1 VERPVI
7 SGVVANLAAGML
19 FGWSLVAGQAMVDV
33 GAPATTGGAVFAA
46 AIAVFTMALLW
57 AGRAVRTLGPRWL
70 LAGAAVA
77 AASGLGSA
85 ASGQHPVALWC
96 GIAVLFGAASGVGY
110 GVAVGLAARSPV
122 ARRGTATGLVVGAYA
137 AGPVLLGLLA
147 PAAVASV
154 GWRPCVAAL
163 AVAVGALLAG
173 AAVLAP
179 ADRAGGQAR
188 AQEPPADRRAVVLL
202 WLLFAGG
209 AAPGLLVFGTA
220 APLAVGLGLAPAAAG
235 AAVSLLAA
243 GNLVGRLA
251 SGWWS
256 DRVGRLPALVT
267 ALAVA
272 AGSVAGLTVPA
283 AAWLVL
289 ASFTGTGLAYGAV
302 SALVPAVTAD
312 RVGVRAFPRVYA
324 RVFTSWGC
332 AGLVAPVAAGALSG
346 TAGQRGASAVVGAVS
361 LVVAAIALVLLRPRG
376 RTSPVRSARV
386 PDGGP

>member
-1 VERPVI
+1 MERPI
-7 SGVVANLAAGML
+7 ASGVVANLAVGTL
-19 FGWSLVAGQAMVDV
+19 FGWSLVAGQATADV
-33 GAPATTGGAVFAA
+33 GAPAATGAAIFAA
-46 AIAVFTMALLW
+46 AIAVFTLALLW
-57 AGRAVRTLGPRWL
+57 AGRAMHTLGPRRL

-77 AASGLGSA
+77 AASGLGA
-85 ASGQHPVALWC
+85 AAAGQHPLALW
-96 GIAVLFGAASGVGY
+96 GGVGVVFGAASGVGY

-137 AGPVLLGLLA
+137 AGPLLLGLLA
-147 PAAVASV
+147 PAAVAGV
-154 GWRPCVAAL
+154 GWRACVAAL
-163 AVAVGALLAG
+163 AVAVGALLGG

-179 ADRAGGQAR
+179 TDRAEGLAR
-188 AQEPPADRRAVVLL
+188 GQEPPADRRTVVLL

-220 APLAVGLGLAPAAAG
+220 APLAVGLGLTPGVAG
-235 AAVSLLAA
+235 GAVSLLAA

-256 DRVGRLPALVT
+256 DRVGRRPALAT

-272 AGSVAGLTVPA
+272 AGSVAGLTGPA

-312 RVGVRAFPRVYA
+312 RVGVRAFPGVYA

-332 AGLVAPVAAGALSG
+332 AGLVAPVAAGALDG
-346 TAGQRGASAVVGAVS
+346 LAGQRVASALVAAVS
-361 LVVAAIALVLLRPRG
+361 LVVATTALVLLRPRR
-376 RTSPVRSARV
+376 RTASAER
-386 PDGGP
+386 PGP